1 VRDHIVAC
9 EKSADLL
16 AVAQRAAHDNGL
28 TERIS
33 FLQKDARNL
42 KAREDAPLH
51 YCTTALLH
59 ATCHLHGATDYRLP
73 TTDYLLLTTYYWLLA
88 AGC

>member
-1 VRDHIVAC
+1 MYQARPEVRDHIVAC

-42 KAREDAPLH
+42 KAREDLLPH
-51 YCTTALLH
+51 TT
-59 ATCHLHGATDYRLP
+59 CNVEYIV
-73 TTDYLLLTTYYWLLA
+73 LLTADY
-88 AGC
+88 

>member
-42 KAREDAPLH
+42 KVVSSK
-51 YCTTALLH
+51 
-59 ATCHLHGATDYRLP
+59 
-73 TTDYLLLTTYYWLLA
+73 
-88 AGC
+88 

>member
-1 VRDHIVAC
+1 MRDHIVAC

-16 AVAQRAAHDNGL
+16 AVAQRAVHDNGL

-42 KAREDAPLH
+42 KVVSSK
-51 YCTTALLH
+51 
-59 ATCHLHGATDYRLP
+59 
-73 TTDYLLLTTYYWLLA
+73 
-88 AGC
+88 

>member
-1 VRDHIVAC
+1 MRDHIVAC

-51 YCTTALLH
+51 YCTTACNVPL
-59 ATCHLHGATDYRLP
+59 TWCYGLP
-73 TTDYLLLTTYYWLLA
+73 TTYH
-88 AGC
+88 